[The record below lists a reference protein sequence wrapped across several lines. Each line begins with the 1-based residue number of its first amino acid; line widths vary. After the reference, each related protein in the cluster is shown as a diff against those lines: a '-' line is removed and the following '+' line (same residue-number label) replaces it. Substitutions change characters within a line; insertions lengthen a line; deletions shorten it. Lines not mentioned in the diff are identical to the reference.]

1 MYSHVSGFTFLRS
14 ISKLY
19 TDDYINANSLAVP
32 VSALTLSPAEPS
44 VNSGNNISLECQ
56 TNYCNP
62 SSTIIWHIDSEK
74 VSGQI
79 DIAIDTNGTGL
90 LRTTSV
96 LQYTAVPN
104 DDGKLVYC
112 TATNFK
118 GHIIA
123 SEKHLLNVKCK
134 FFILI

>member
-1 MYSHVSGFTFLRS
+1 MFLRS

-19 TDDYINANSLAVP
+19 TDDFINANSLAVP
-32 VSALTLSPAEPS
+32 VSALTLSPEELS

-62 SSTIIWHIDSEK
+62 SSTIIWLIDSEK

-79 DIAIDTNGTGL
+79 DIVIDTNATGL

-104 DDGKLVYC
+104 GDGKLVYC

-118 GHIIA
+118 GHYCIRETLA
-123 SEKHLLNVKCK
+123 KCK
-134 FFILI
+134 M